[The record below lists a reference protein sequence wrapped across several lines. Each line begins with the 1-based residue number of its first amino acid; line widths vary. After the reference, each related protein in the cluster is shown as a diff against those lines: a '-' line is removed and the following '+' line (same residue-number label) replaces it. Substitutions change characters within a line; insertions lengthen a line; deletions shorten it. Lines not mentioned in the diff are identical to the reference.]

1 MELLVNTIS
10 KETPTLMKNNIRL
23 VSIGQTQEL
32 PASCRKQLETAMQA
46 TAGNTHM
53 VLNLALS
60 YGGRRDILEAARQIA
75 NLAIAGDIDPAKL
88 QETDFASYLSTAGM
102 PDPELMI
109 RTSGEFRISNFLLWE
124 LAYAELY
131 ITNTLWPD
139 FRRSDLYDAIADFQ
153 TRERRF
159 GKTSEQIARK

>member
-1 MELLVNTIS
+1 
-10 KETPTLMKNNIRL
+10 
-23 VSIGQTQEL
+23 
-32 PASCRKQLETAMQA
+32 
-46 TAGNTHM
+46 M

-75 NLAIAGDIDPAKL
+75 NLAITGDLDPAKL